1 MLTTNKTHYIFI
13 ISRQYSTVLSI
24 AVHFPTSLCLVH
36 SVHSEV
42 LHADAAGN
50 ECVSG
55 VFGSGRHKKLGS
67 GSSYCLYN
75 SPLTVSAVGF
85 DVNLT

>member
-1 MLTTNKTHYIFI
+1 MQPVMN
-13 ISRQYSTVLSI
+13 V
-24 AVHFPTSLCLVH
+24 
-36 SVHSEV
+36 SVEFLDQV
-42 LHADAAGN
+42 GT
-50 ECVSG
+50 
-55 VFGSGRHKKLGS
+55 KKLGS